1 MANPANLSLALITL
15 IDQTQSINNLDHRQ
29 VPPNGIIYDPNPV
42 FVYIND

>member
-1 MANPANLSLALITL
+1 MANPTSLPVALITL

-29 VPPNGIIYDPNPV
+29 VPPCGVIYNPNPV